1 MKLRSVLSVPTSA
14 LILFIGACDRQ
25 PEPAAKNE
33 PAVQVEAT
41 DGIPDDVIG
50 QPAASTP
57 PQGKQSQG
65 EQTQGEQ
72 GGTDDWHKVASATD
86 TALLGRLDEA
96 WNTAL
101 TQAKNDGYGQ
111 ELKALGALVAPDA
124 EQSGRLQPAPGNYRC
139 RTIKLG
145 VRGDV
150 GTGFDAYPYFACRV
164 ELTVG
169 GDLILEKTTGS
180 QRIRGL
186 LYPDS
191 ERRLVYVGTQSW
203 GDEKGFPA
211 YGQQPERDQSGV
223 LERIGEQRWR
233 LVIPF
238 PKQESQLDIIEIV
251 R

>member
-14 LILFIGACDRQ
+14 LMLFIVACDRQ
-25 PEPAAKNE
+25 PEATTKNAPAA
-33 PAVQVEAT
+33 QIEASGDLT
-41 DGIPDDVIG
+41 TAP
-50 QPAASTP
+50 P
-57 PQGKQSQG
+57 PQDAQAQSQA
-65 EQTQGEQ
+65 QAAPVQGEQ

-86 TALLGRLDEA
+86 TALLARLDEA

-101 TQAKNDGYGQ
+101 TRARRDGYAP
-111 ELKALGALVAPDA
+111 ELKALGALAVPDA
-124 EQSGRLQPAPGNYRC
+124 AQSGRLHPAPGNYRC

-186 LYPDS
+186 LYPDT
-191 ERRLVYVGTQSW
+191 ETRLVYVGTQSW

-211 YGQQPERDQSGV
+211 YGQRPERDQAGV
-223 LERIGEQRWR
+223 LERIGDQRWR
-233 LVIPF
+233 LVVPF

>member
-14 LILFIGACDRQ
+14 LVLFIGACDRQ
-25 PEPAAKNE
+25 PEAAAKNE
-33 PAVQVEAT
+33 PAAQGEMP
-41 DGIPDDVIG
+41 DGLTGEPTPQPTV
-50 QPAASTP
+50 PAASASP
-57 PQGKQSQG
+57 SQG
-65 EQTQGEQ
+65 EQPQGEQ
-72 GGTDDWHKVASATD
+72 GGTDDWHKVVSATD

-96 WNTAL
+96 WKTAL
-101 TQAKNDGYGQ
+101 TRARRDGYAQ
-111 ELKALGALVAPDA
+111 ELKALGALVVPDA
-124 EQSGRLQPAPGNYRC
+124 GQSGRLQPAPGNYRC
-139 RTIKLG
+139 RTLKLG

-150 GTGFDAYPYFACRV
+150 GVGFVAYPYFACRV
-164 ELTVG
+164 ELTPG

-223 LERIGEQRWR
+223 LERIGDQRWR

>member
-1 MKLRSVLSVPTSA
+1 MKLRSVLSVPASA
-14 LILFIGACDRQ
+14 LMLFIGACDRQ

-33 PAVQVEAT
+33 PAIQVEEADSIVDEPAPQPT
-41 DGIPDDVIG
+41 EPD
-50 QPAASTP
+50 PTAPS
-57 PQGKQSQG
+57 
-65 EQTQGEQ
+65 QGEQ
-72 GGTDDWHKVASATD
+72 GGTDDWHKVASSTD

-96 WNTAL
+96 WDTAL
-101 TQAKNDGYGQ
+101 TRARSDGYAP
-111 ELKALGALVAPDA
+111 ELKALGALVVPDA
-124 EQSGRLQPAPGNYRC
+124 AQSGRLQPAPGNYRC

-150 GTGFDAYPYFACRV
+150 GSGFVAYPYFACRV
-164 ELTVG
+164 ELTPG

-211 YGQQPERDQSGV
+211 YGQQPERDQAGV
-223 LERIGEQRWR
+223 LERIGDQRWR
-233 LVIPF
+233 LAIPF